1 MTAFAYRTGA
11 LHAEAVSLAA
21 LAAAVGTPFYCYAGG
36 ALAEGYRAFAAA
48 FAGQDVGV
56 CYALKANS
64 NLAVVR
70 TLARLGA
77 GADVVS
83 EGELRRAL
91 AAGVP
96 AGRIVFSGVGKS
108 RTEMAAALQAG
119 IYQLNV
125 ESLPELEALSEVAA
139 GLGITASIALRVNP
153 DIDAGTQDRKSVV

>member
-1 MTAFAYRTGA
+1 MLAASAAIRTRRPTSPTPIRAPIRANDMSGAETLPGHPDFGYREGA
-11 LHAEAVSLAA
+11 LCAERVPLARIA
-21 LAAAVGTPFYCYAGG
+21 GAVGTPFYCYSRA
-36 ALAEGYRAFAAA
+36 AIEGRSRRFATAFA
-48 FAGQDVGV
+48 DRPPLV

-96 AGRIVFSGVGKS
+96 PGRI
-108 RTEMAAALQAG
+108 
-119 IYQLNV
+119 
-125 ESLPELEALSEVAA
+125 
-139 GLGITASIALRVNP
+139 
-153 DIDAGTQDRKSVV
+153 